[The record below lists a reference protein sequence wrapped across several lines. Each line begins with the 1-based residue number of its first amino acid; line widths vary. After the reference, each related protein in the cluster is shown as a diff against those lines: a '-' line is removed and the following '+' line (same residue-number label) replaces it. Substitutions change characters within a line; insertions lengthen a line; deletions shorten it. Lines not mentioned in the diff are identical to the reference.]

1 MLLCHTNYPTKASIN
16 LECPSFPK
24 IQYIAMTF
32 EKLQLDNVL
41 QFINSQLEAPLGTS
55 DEAERRKTLL
65 SQKNNIHTWSAWLAT
80 NPYIT
85 PIPPIQKAVLH
96 EPSAALKH
104 FWTGF
109 FLEKKHV
116 PFNVIITYDLP
127 HFREDIFRQTCK
139 TIIDRHEILRTV
151 AVFDTTTLTV
161 KQKILPE
168 VSLTSLLTIIDI
180 SHHSEEDKLKI
191 IQEHTDKATN
201 HIFEYGDEP
210 YYYFTV
216 LTGGNNRNFILFNIS
231 HSIFDGFSKIIFR
244 REFLAIYTALA
255 QQKDYSSE
263 LPEVQYKDFSAW
275 ENNLQKQDLKK
286 DFEKYWC
293 SGSDSRFP
301 AENLST
307 FYGKFKL
314 NDFFYRESLKRRIA
328 PYLINEAEETIS
340 AFYGVV
346 DKAGR
351 TEARSYRFTI
361 SGDKF
366 LKLKEVCK
374 NRSVTIYPIMIC
386 ALNIL
391 IYKKTSLKDI
401 VIGSLIAIRD
411 RPVLQKLIGCFVNTI
426 LIRNKVNGRSNFN
439 DLLTD
444 AMISSAVAST
454 FKCYTMS
461 KLLDDM
467 DIPFNTINTVYL
479 NMLPALP
486 NEALTNFSPYHL
498 QHSVF
503 GHFDIDMYL
512 QLYTNGVEFMCHY
525 DISIYSKEAIVALF
539 DDFIHLMEVCMD
551 NPLTPIDD
559 IVYQGA

>member
-1 MLLCHTNYPTKASIN
+1 
-16 LECPSFPK
+16 
-24 IQYIAMTF
+24 MTF

-41 QFINSQLEAPLGTS
+41 QFIDAQLETPALTS
-55 DEAERRKTLL
+55 DETERRKTLL
-65 SQKNNIHTWSAWLAT
+65 SQKTSICTWSAWLAKS
-80 NPYIT
+80 PYNT
-85 PIPPIQKAVLH
+85 PIQTIQSMELH

-127 HFREDIFRQTCK
+127 YFQEDIFRQTCK
-139 TIIDRHEILRTV
+139 IIIDKHEILRTV

-161 KQKILPE
+161 KQKILPK
-168 VSLTSLLTIIDI
+168 VSLSSHLTIVDI
-180 SHHSEEDKLKI
+180 SHHTEEEKLKI
-191 IQEHTDKATN
+191 IQEHTDKATDY
-201 HIFEYGDEP
+201 IFEYGDEP

-216 LTGGNNRNFILFNIS
+216 LTDGNNRNFILFNIS

-244 REFLAIYTALA
+244 REFLAIYSALS
-255 QQKDYSSE
+255 QQKDVNIE

-275 ENNLQKQDLKK
+275 ENNLQNQDLKK
-286 DFEKYWC
+286 DFQKYWC
-293 SGSDSRFP
+293 SESDSRFP
-301 AENLST
+301 GENLST

-314 NDFFYRESLKRRIA
+314 SDYSYRESLKRRIV
-328 PYLINEAEETIS
+328 PYLINDSEETVS

-351 TEARSYRFTI
+351 TAARSYRFTI

-386 ALNIL
+386 MLNIL
-391 IYKKTSLKDI
+391 VYKKTNLKDV
-401 VIGSLIAIRD
+401 VIGSLVAIRD

-426 LIRNKVNGRSNFN
+426 LIRSRVNERSNFN

-444 AMISSAVAST
+444 AMISSTVAST
-454 FKCYTMS
+454 FKYYTMS

-467 DIPFNTINTVYL
+467 DIPFNTINTMYL

-486 NEALTNFSPYHL
+486 NEALTDFSPRHH
-498 QHSVF
+498 QHTVF

-512 QLYTNGVEFMCHY
+512 QLYTNGLEFMCHY
-525 DISIYSKEAIVALF
+525 DINIYTREAIVTLF
-539 DDFIHLMEVCMD
+539 EDFIHLMELCMD
-551 NPLTPIDD
+551 NPHTPIDD
-559 IVYQGA
+559 IVCQEA